1 MLIMVDK
8 PKGMTSHDVI
18 DRVRSI
24 TGEKKVGHAGTL
36 DPNATGLLIVGVG
49 RESTK
54 KLGDLTKNTDKTY
67 EAEMILGEERDTD
80 DAEGVPVQVQGTTK
94 LPTLPQIEA
103 GLKSFEGELMQVPP
117 AYSALKIKG
126 KPAYRYARKGQKIE
140 LKPRKVVIR
149 YIKLVNY
156 EYPNL
161 FITTSVSSGTYIR
174 SLAKDIGKKLG
185 VGAYLNNLRR
195 TKIGI
200 YEVKKAIKLD
210 KLNKSNINKYTI

>member
-1 MLIMVDK
+1 MVDK

-103 GLKSFEGELMQVPP
+103 VLKSFEGELMQVPP

>member
-1 MLIMVDK
+1 MVDK

-18 DRVRSI
+18 DRVRRI

-36 DPNATGLLIVGVG
+36 DPNATGLLIIGVG

-54 KLGDLTKNTDKTY
+54 KLGDIAKNTSKTY
-67 EAEMILGEERDTD
+67 DAEIILGEERDTD

-103 GLKSFEGELMQVPP
+103 VLKSFEGELMQVPP

>member
-1 MLIMVDK
+1 
-8 PKGMTSHDVI
+8 
-18 DRVRSI
+18 
-24 TGEKKVGHAGTL
+24 
-36 DPNATGLLIVGVG
+36 
-49 RESTK
+49 
-54 KLGDLTKNTDKTY
+54 
-67 EAEMILGEERDTD
+67 
-80 DAEGVPVQVQGTTK
+80 
-94 LPTLPQIEA
+94 
-103 GLKSFEGELMQVPP
+103 MQVPP